1 MPNLRK
7 AKSKMLYGCLKK
19 ELFYAYLMFLILL
32 HSIYK
37 KCDVDHRIVIFL
49 LHITLFKNK
58 KKRKSDNLTAFFRV
72 GEK

>member
-7 AKSKMLYGCLKK
+7 AKSKNLNMVKK
-19 ELFYAYLMFLILL
+19 ELFYAYLIILILL

-49 LHITLFKNK
+49 NQNYHNQSHYTF
-58 KKRKSDNLTAFFRV
+58 
-72 GEK
+72 